1 MQARRS
7 RLGYHFP
14 VDSLPTALLK
24 TIRKNGLIRAGDRVG
39 AAVSGGADSMALLML
54 LIELRS
60 ELGFVLSVV
69 HVNHKLRGRESD
81 DDEAFVLEASREY
94 GLECHVQACPL
105 ENAQSGMEATARRL
119 RYEFFE
125 RLLADGRLAKIA
137 TGHTLDDQAETV
149 LLRMLRG
156 TGIRGLAGIHP
167 RLIFKGGE
175 VVRPLLGTR
184 RSKVEA
190 FLRKR
195 GQVWR
200 EDSSNCN
207 LAILRNRVRHRILPL
222 INEELGPAVFGNL
235 ADLAE
240 IARAEEEH
248 WATEQPVLR
257 SGECANL
264 SLRSLAVLSMAAQ
277 RRLIRSWLEG
287 NSAAVSFR
295 WIELVRELAL
305 GPSGKTLVLT
315 GAQQAR
321 RTQQELLIETV
332 QVVPDYEYRL
342 TIPGRVE
349 IAELGMYVE
358 AVLMNRADI
367 PQEAHGELLDP
378 AKLSGELV
386 IRNWRA
392 GDRFWSAHSK
402 SPKKIKD
409 LLNDRHM
416 TGAAKSTWPVATTSE
431 GSVVW
436 VRGFYAAHDFQA
448 AASGQVLWIRTST
461 KLNKEP

>member
-1 MQARRS
+1 
-7 RLGYHFP
+7 

-54 LIELRS
+54 LLELRS

-81 DDEAFVLEASREY
+81 DDEAFVLAASREY
-94 GLECHVQACPL
+94 GLECHTQACPL
-105 ENAQSGMEATARRL
+105 PNPHTGMEAAARRL

-125 RLLADGRLAKIA
+125 RLLADGRLTKIA

-167 RLIFKGGE
+167 RLIFKDGE
-175 VVRPLLGTR
+175 VVRPMLGTR
-184 RSKVEA
+184 RSEVEA
-190 FLRKR
+190 FLRNR

-207 LAILRNRVRHRILPL
+207 LTILRNRVRHRILPL

-240 IARAEEEH
+240 IARSEEEH
-248 WATEQPVLR
+248 WATEHSVLR
-257 SGECANL
+257 SGKCAHL
-264 SLRSLAVLSMAAQ
+264 SLSSLAVLSTAAQ
-277 RRLIRSWLEG
+277 RRLIRSWLEE
-287 NSAAVSFR
+287 NSAAVTFR
-295 WIELVRELAL
+295 WIELVRELVL
-305 GPSGKTLVLT
+305 GLSGKTLELP
-315 GAQQAR
+315 GAQQVR
-321 RTQQELLIETV
+321 RTKQELLIERV
-332 QVVPDYEYRL
+332 PHVVPDYEYRL

-349 IAELGMYVE
+349 IAELGMNVE
-358 AVLMNRADI
+358 AALVDRADV

-378 AKLSGELV
+378 AKLSGEIV
-386 IRNWRA
+386 VRNWRA
-392 GDRFWSAHSK
+392 GDRFWSAHAK
-402 SPKKIKD
+402 SAKKIKD
-409 LLNDRHM
+409 LLNDRHV
-416 TGAAKSTWPVATTSE
+416 TGATKSTWPVATTLE
-431 GSVVW
+431 GHVVW
-436 VRGFYAAHDFQA
+436 VREFYAAKGFQA
-448 AASGQVLWIRTST
+448 PASGPALWIRTST
-461 KLNKEP
+461 NSNKEP